1 MTSPIFNDP
10 AFKASR
16 LALDGLSLRQKVTAN
31 NIANVDT
38 PGFKAQQV
46 SFEDQLQQALTDT
59 EQPGLPLAA
68 TNAGHLGGSASK
80 TALISVRH
88 QANDLRNDANNVDID
103 VEMTNLAET
112 QLRYQALTQLTGM
125 KFALLKSII
134 RESR

>member
-1 MTSPIFNDP
+1 MTNPIFNDP

-38 PGFKAQQV
+38 PNFKAQHV
-46 SFEDQLQQALTDT
+46 SFEDQLQQALTDN
-59 EQPGLPLAA
+59 EQPGLPLTAP
-68 TNAGHLGGSASK
+68 NPGHLGGSTSK
-80 TALISVRH
+80 STLISVRH
-88 QANDLRNDANNVDID
+88 QANDLRNDGNNVDID

-125 KFALLKSII
+125 KFTLLKSII